1 MAIVVVIIT
10 EILFTQKHD
19 NSVQFICTIYTYNLY
34 VQFICTI
41 YMYNLYSV
49 LIRESKEPN

>member
-41 YMYNLYSV
+41 YIV
-49 LIRESKEPN
+49 CW